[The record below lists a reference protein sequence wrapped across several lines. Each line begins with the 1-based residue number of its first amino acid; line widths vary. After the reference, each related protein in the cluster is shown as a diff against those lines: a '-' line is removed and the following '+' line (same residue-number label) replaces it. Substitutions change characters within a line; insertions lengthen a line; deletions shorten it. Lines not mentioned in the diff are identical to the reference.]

1 MLVSGAF
8 AANHASSVG
17 SRQIILFQ
25 PKDPEA
31 EVPEMAE
38 IGSPR
43 SVERKLRPFNI
54 APDGG
59 KGAIGTISFYGPGLV
74 IEVPTAADE
83 INQLMASVDD
93 EETAWP
99 VLARICREL
108 GWKLMDPESGRTFM

>member
-1 MLVSGAF
+1 M
-8 AANHASSVG
+8 G

-25 PKDPEA
+25 PRDPEDA
-31 EVPEMAE
+31 GAGMAE

-43 SVERKLRPFNI
+43 SVERTLRPFNI
-54 APDGG
+54 APDGA
-59 KGAIGTISFYGPGLV
+59 KGAIGTLSFYGPGLV
-74 IEVPTAADE
+74 IEVPIAADE

-108 GWKLMDPESGRTFM
+108 GWKMMDPESGRTFM

>member
-1 MLVSGAF
+1 MT
-8 AANHASSVG
+8 
-17 SRQIILFQ
+17 
-25 PKDPEA
+25 
-31 EVPEMAE
+31 E

-43 SVERKLRPFNI
+43 SIERRLRPYNI

-59 KGAIGTISFYGPGLV
+59 KGAIGTLSLYGPGLV
-74 IEVPTAADE
+74 IEMPIAVDE

-108 GWKLMDPESGRTFM
+108 GWKLMDPDSGRTFM